1 MYQMMKSFYYK
12 ILSKG
17 LTLLLVCVMALTGCG
32 NKAKDASYWDD
43 LGSPE
48 FWRRIN
54 TVDAHNEQD
63 TIIGNFTGNGQDS
76 LFVVCDTTKEEA
88 DGCFYI
94 QSNNKEIPRLNL
106 IGIYNAPP
114 KLVNEGDLDD
124 NGTCEVGYLPTWNN
138 SQWRSYCIFTL
149 VNYQWRYLVNGEYL
163 DTPEWF
169 RHSGVEIAE
178 KGPHKGQVLIH
189 YAYEGPNESQTMRI
203 TEIRDTI
210 VNPTY
215 SEIDD

>member
-1 MYQMMKSFYYK
+1 MKLLPIKSW
-12 ILSKG
+12 SKG
-17 LTLLLVCVMALTGCG
+17 LVLCLVCVIALSRCR
-32 NKAKDASYWDD
+32 NKTQNVSYGEDF
-43 LGSPE
+43 GSPE

-63 TIIGNFTGNGQDS
+63 TIIGNFTGEGQDS
-76 LFVVCDTTKEEA
+76 LFVVCDTTKEEG

-94 QSNNKEIPRLNL
+94 KSSNKEIPRLNL

-138 SQWRSYCIFTL
+138 SQWRMYYIYTL
-149 VNYQWRYLVNGEYL
+149 VNCQWCYLVNGEYL

-189 YAYEGPNESQTMRI
+189 YAYEGPEESQTTRI
-203 TEIRDTI
+203 KEIRDTI
-210 VNPTY
+210 VVSTY
-215 SEIDD
+215 SEIDN